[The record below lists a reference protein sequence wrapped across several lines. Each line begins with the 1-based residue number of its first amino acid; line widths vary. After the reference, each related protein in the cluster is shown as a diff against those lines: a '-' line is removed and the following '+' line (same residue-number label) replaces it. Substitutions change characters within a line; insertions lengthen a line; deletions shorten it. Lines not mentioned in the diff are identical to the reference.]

1 LTLWHVIALE
11 PGDLLMTRLT
21 TIVAICA
28 AMASPAMAQAPAA
41 VPAPA
46 EIPIALPDTK
56 RIESFANGDIRH
68 SPASDTYF
76 FVVQASDKAGQFWLQ
91 CEKRGPFTIAIAMV
105 GGGEQRQRSQRITV
119 QADQSAPRRMDFVV
133 FDNFVAIAS
142 RHEGKPDENASIFME
157 ALNAAKK
164 TFTVSYPGSSHDFDV
179 GPMEAPRGR
188 FLARCRQHNP

>member
-1 LTLWHVIALE
+1 
-11 PGDLLMTRLT
+11 MTRLIMT
-21 TIVAICA
+21 AAICA
-28 AMASPAMAQAPAA
+28 AMASAA
-41 VPAPA
+41 LGQTPAPA
-46 EIPIALPDTK
+46 ELPIGLPDTK
-56 RIESFANGDIRH
+56 RLETFANGDIRH

-91 CEKRGPFTIAIAMV
+91 CEKRGPFTVAISMV
-105 GGGEQRQRSQRITV
+105 GGGEQRQRSQRVTV

-164 TFTVSYPGSSHDFDV
+164 TFTVSYPGSSHNFDV

-188 FLARCRQHNP
+188 FLARCRQQSP